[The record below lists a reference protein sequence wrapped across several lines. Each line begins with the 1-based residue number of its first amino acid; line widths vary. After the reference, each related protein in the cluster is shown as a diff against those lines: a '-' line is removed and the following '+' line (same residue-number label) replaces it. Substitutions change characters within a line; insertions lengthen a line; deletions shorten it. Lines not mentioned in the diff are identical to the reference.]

1 MTVVDMEAVNEVEYN
16 FGKSSKA
23 PKDMNAPKKPLS
35 AFFLWANHA
44 RAGVQIE
51 HPGASIGEIG
61 MLLGNL
67 WKIVSE
73 DERERFVIQAEKNKV
88 LYEREKEKY
97 QKSAAYK
104 SHLIKMHA
112 WKIHLTKRPFGI
124 DPYAPKKPMSAYMLY
139 TSTIRKAVM
148 DENPEMT
155 ASEMMREQ
163 SVWWKAL
170 SGAEQEPW
178 VRKAEVLKAR
188 YQKKLDRY
196 QNTAEYRDYEQQK
209 AQYKAEMVNKRN
221 QLVSGV
227 HKRKKRPADSIKAS
241 PSGKKRRTLRS
252 KTPKSHRISLSRS
265 SRSSS
270 MSASRC
276 RRKKSSRPC
285 RRRVAR
291 RTRAPKGPN
300 SSTLYHQRR
309 ARGEKTPKPET
320 SDQRKTPL
328 RPPKHKNKFW
338 SRRRI
343 ARLVKKRVSELGT
356 LMHKKYS
363 EPKKK
368 ARVAVNNDKGYR
380 KASARREKKR
390 IEKCTSP
397 RRQTSASRGTSR
409 RRRARRRS
417 HRSRSK
423 SNTSSRRTEA
433 SKIVRRSRTPK
444 GRTRKRTTRRTKRS
458 KRKSRKRF
466 YSRSRSI
473 SHSRNSQRS
482 SSRYTKSRSRKRS
495 SRTTARKG
503 KRVRRHRRSIQEN
516 YTSAEETTVKVY
528 KKPVLED
535 SESDY
540 VIEGSEGFVLEDS
553 EGIVEDSE
561 RLAVVGCIEE
571 VPSVVQVD
579 PETTGNEETESEPV
593 L

>member
-97 QKSAAYK
+97 QKSA
-104 SHLIKMHA
+104 
-112 WKIHLTKRPFGI
+112 
-124 DPYAPKKPMSAYMLY
+124 
-139 TSTIRKAVM
+139 
-148 DENPEMT
+148 
-155 ASEMMREQ
+155 
-163 SVWWKAL
+163 
-170 SGAEQEPW
+170 
-178 VRKAEVLKAR
+178 
-188 YQKKLDRY
+188 
-196 QNTAEYRDYEQQK
+196 
-209 AQYKAEMVNKRN
+209 
-221 QLVSGV
+221 
-227 HKRKKRPADSIKAS
+227 
-241 PSGKKRRTLRS
+241 
-252 KTPKSHRISLSRS
+252 
-265 SRSSS
+265 
-270 MSASRC
+270 
-276 RRKKSSRPC
+276 RKKSSRAC